1 MYLIKSLAL
10 EIVLEERRYHLGES
24 IDLEVRLEV
33 KRQTKL
39 RGIVAELICEERW
52 SHLAFVQERSASERS
67 SESSEFIGYM
77 VDRVGDVKGLF
88 GDARDVEP
96 GQGRWAEVEL
106 ETDRSETYLLG
117 TTRFGQHLNLE
128 AGSQVLYTQIQIPT
142 AAPPHSSKA
151 KVDWRLRVSA
161 DVSRGL
167 DATASVAIQ
176 AI

>member
-10 EIVLEERRYHLGES
+10 EIGLEERRYHLGES

-88 GDARDVEP
+88 DDARNVEP

-106 ETDRSETYLLG
+106 
-117 TTRFGQHLNLE
+117 
-128 AGSQVLYTQIQIPT
+128 
-142 AAPPHSSKA
+142 
-151 KVDWRLRVSA
+151 
-161 DVSRGL
+161 
-167 DATASVAIQ
+167 
-176 AI
+176 